1 MRETFAGWLINCAI
15 FFPFKVPPLYM
26 VEHGIEEM
34 WCLTIAGSAVG
45 GEGEAGSA
53 AAGETPV
60 SVSAGVS
67 TTVDVLCTF
76 VYIWGGSKSGYR
88 HFSTPAV
95 KQHRSG
101 VVPIYQR
108 ISETSSKALYLH
120 TQLLGTPGNS
130 DHSPRQLRPSLLS
143 L

>member
-1 MRETFAGWLINCAI
+1 
-15 FFPFKVPPLYM
+15 M

-67 TTVDVLCTF
+67 TAVDVLCTL
-76 VYIWGGSKSGYR
+76 VYIWGGSKSGY
-88 HFSTPAV
+88 T
-95 KQHRSG
+95 
-101 VVPIYQR
+101 
-108 ISETSSKALYLH
+108 
-120 TQLLGTPGNS
+120 
-130 DHSPRQLRPSLLS
+130 SLLTFLNTRS
-143 L
+143 

>member
-1 MRETFAGWLINCAI
+1 LVALGTAALEAAGSVGTRSLTVVGALNTLIHI
-15 FFPFKVPPLYM
+15 
-26 VEHGIEEM
+26 
-34 WCLTIAGSAVG
+34 IAGSAVG